1 MICGH
6 VAIERGT
13 ESDHVRGLGRYTSEE
28 GWPASDELVE
38 DTSSRPNVH
47 PLVILP
53 PQTLSIRI
61 TTQTRRN
68 ADLELPLVADNQVLE
83 ANTLEKST
91 SWTSPEKHP
100 GMGAHSG

>member
-1 MICGH
+1 MMVMRMVMSQLIFGFFDGMY
-6 VAIERGT
+6 A
-13 ESDHVRGLGRYTSEE
+13 
-28 GWPASDELVE
+28 
-38 DTSSRPNVH
+38 
-47 PLVILP
+47 LP

-68 ADLELPLVADNQVLE
+68 ADLEVPLVADNQVLE